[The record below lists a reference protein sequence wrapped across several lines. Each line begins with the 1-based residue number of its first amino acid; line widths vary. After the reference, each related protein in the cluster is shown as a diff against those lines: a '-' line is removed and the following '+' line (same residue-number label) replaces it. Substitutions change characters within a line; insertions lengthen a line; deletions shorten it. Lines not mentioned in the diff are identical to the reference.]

1 MFGLVHTNFISET
14 FVQNLAETCSIM
26 WNRQQL
32 NGVVRSQTETSAVR
46 FLAKSHKI
54 VRNRVETSE
63 LVPYCIYCLVAI
75 LVLYPTHPSPE
86 AKFNNCSISGT
97 SN

>member
-1 MFGLVHTNFISET
+1 MSFEIFAKNCCLLFYIFGLRDVWSSSYESET
-14 FVQNLAETCSIM
+14 FVQNLTETCGIM
-26 WNRQQL
+26 WNRQKL

-63 LVPYCIYCLVAI
+63 LVPYCI
-75 LVLYPTHPSPE
+75 
-86 AKFNNCSISGT
+86 
-97 SN
+97 

>member
-1 MFGLVHTNFISET
+1 MFGLVHTDFISET
-14 FVQNLAETCSIM
+14 FVQNLTETCSIM

-54 VRNRVETSE
+54 VRNRVETST
-63 LVPYCIYCLVAI
+63 CLVAI
-75 LVLYPTHPSPE
+75 LVLYPTHSSPE